1 MDAYAHV
8 RQHFLVHQS
17 IDIPHIYLCCE
28 YELIC
33 TFHSRVMGLLLR
45 SSVSDGRPSC
55 NRTVSSS
62 SYYYFFFLFVRRFSP
77 RWFNGLSW
85 NFQGLFSMLVRS
97 GVFFIFSVFTS
108 GRPIWPKRRFR
119 CPAFFSET
127 VKDRVIK
134 FSGMIDRTK

>member
-1 MDAYAHV
+1 MDAHAHV

-17 IDIPHIYLCCE
+17 INIPHIYLCCE

-62 SYYYFFFLFVRRFSP
+62 SYYFFSFCPTVFSEMVQWIVLKLSGIVQYVGTLRRFFHFLSFHF
-77 RWFNGLSW
+77 RSSNMAEKKISLSSIFLRNGE
-85 NFQGLFSMLVRS
+85 R
-97 GVFFIFSVFTS
+97 
-108 GRPIWPKRRFR
+108 
-119 CPAFFSET
+119 
-127 VKDRVIK
+127 
-134 FSGMIDRTK
+134 

>member
-55 NRTVSSS
+55 NRIVSSSSS
-62 SYYYFFFLFVRRFSP
+62 SYYFFSFCPTVFSEMVQWIVLKLSGIVQYVGTLRRFFHFLSFHF
-77 RWFNGLSW
+77 RSSNMAEKKISLSSIFLRNGE
-85 NFQGLFSMLVRS
+85 R
-97 GVFFIFSVFTS
+97 
-108 GRPIWPKRRFR
+108 
-119 CPAFFSET
+119 
-127 VKDRVIK
+127 
-134 FSGMIDRTK
+134 

>member
-17 IDIPHIYLCCE
+17 IDIPHIYLYCE

-55 NRTVSSS
+55 NRTVSS
-62 SYYYFFFLFVRRFSP
+62 YYFFSFCPTVFSEMVQWIVLKLSGIVQYVGTLRRFFHFLSFHF
-77 RWFNGLSW
+77 RSSNMAEKKISLSSIFLRNGE
-85 NFQGLFSMLVRS
+85 R
-97 GVFFIFSVFTS
+97 
-108 GRPIWPKRRFR
+108 
-119 CPAFFSET
+119 
-127 VKDRVIK
+127 
-134 FSGMIDRTK
+134 

>member
-1 MDAYAHV
+1 MDAHAHV

-17 IDIPHIYLCCE
+17 INIPHIYLCCE

-62 SYYYFFFLFVRRFSP
+62 SYYFFSFCPTVFSEMVQWIVLKLSGIVQYVGTLRRF
-77 RWFNGLSW
+77 
-85 NFQGLFSMLVRS
+85 FS
-97 GVFFIFSVFTS
+97 FSQFSLPVVQY
-108 GRPIWPKRRFR
+108 GRKEDFVVQHFSQKR
-119 CPAFFSET
+119 
-127 VKDRVIK
+127 
-134 FSGMIDRTK
+134 

>member
-17 IDIPHIYLCCE
+17 IDIPLIYLCCE

-55 NRTVSSS
+55 NRTVYLLRSS
-62 SYYYFFFLFVRRFSP
+62 VTTED
-77 RWFNGLSW
+77 
-85 NFQGLFSMLVRS
+85 LVI
-97 GVFFIFSVFTS
+97 VLFIFIIFSFPLSFLRDGLVDFLET
-108 GRPIWPKRRFR
+108 FR
-119 CPAFFSET
+119 
-127 VKDRVIK
+127 D
-134 FSGMIDRTK
+134 